1 MSIVTLF
8 GRWWTAFDYGI
19 LLPGLARLP
28 MVQARSLARL
38 RGRFYALIKRDWRT
52 FSFADDQLYQ
62 RTFDVYKQ
70 LMPKATDAQCHA
82 RVALRYEAQSLEELE
97 GACLPLCDIST
108 WPLRVEGL
116 EAVNALLATKPRI
129 VLLTAHFGSSILGST
144 MLGCLGMPVL
154 GMSSSVVDD
163 PRVHPAIARFY
174 RRKYAAI
181 TPYMN
186 GGGIIDRQGNAA
198 KFVRFLLRGGAVGIV
213 GDLPPDPGEQPL
225 VKMFLGKQRGFAPG
239 AVKLAEM
246 TGAKILA
253 YVCVYSGGEYVLR
266 FSAPEQD
273 PYQFIEEAIRSE
285 PSQWWAADLLPLLPE
300 YSND

>member
-1 MSIVTLF
+1 
-8 GRWWTAFDYGI
+8 
-19 LLPGLARLP
+19 
-28 MVQARSLARL
+28 
-38 RGRFYALIKRDWRT
+38 
-52 FSFADDQLYQ
+52 
-62 RTFDVYKQ
+62 
-70 LMPKATDAQCHA
+70 
-82 RVALRYEAQSLEELE
+82 
-97 GACLPLCDIST
+97 
-108 WPLRVEGL
+108 
-116 EAVNALLATKPRI
+116 
-129 VLLTAHFGSSILGST
+129 
-144 MLGCLGMPVL
+144 VL